1 MLNMVML
8 KPGQALNSAL
18 CLLVLLLAG
27 SNELNP
33 AAEAFSCSGNG
44 TRQQVS
50 LQFKRS
56 GCLDWGVGGGQPNL
70 GNACIL
76 GKNGTAFHP

>member
-1 MLNMVML
+1 MVML

-18 CLLVLLLAG
+18 CLLALLLAG

-50 LQFKRS
+50 LLFNEQS
-56 GCLDWGVGGGQPNL
+56 GTSPFRVVLKY
-70 GNACIL
+70 AIFEFCI
-76 GKNGTAFHP
+76 

>member
-1 MLNMVML
+1 MVML

-50 LQFKRS
+50 LLFNEQSGTVGYFTIS
-56 GCLDWGVGGGQPNL
+56 GCP
-70 GNACIL
+70 
-76 GKNGTAFHP
+76 

>member
-50 LQFKRS
+50 LLFNEQSGTVRYFTIS
-56 GCLDWGVGGGQPNL
+56 GCP
-70 GNACIL
+70 
-76 GKNGTAFHP
+76 

>member
-50 LQFKRS
+50 LLFNEKSGIVGYFTIS
-56 GCLDWGVGGGQPNL
+56 GCP
-70 GNACIL
+70 
-76 GKNGTAFHP
+76 

>member
-1 MLNMVML
+1 MVMF
-8 KPGQALNSAL
+8 KPGQGLNSAL

-50 LQFKRS
+50 LLFTVYCLLFNEQS
-56 GCLDWGVGGGQPNL
+56 GTSPFRVVLKY
-70 GNACIL
+70 AIFEFCI
-76 GKNGTAFHP
+76 